1 MRISDWSSDV
11 CSSDLW
17 TPTFAPNLTLTLD
30 YFNIKIENAI
40 QRIDGSTKLAICY
53 ESPGL
58 SHPFCGISNFTRNAL
73 TGEIDFLSAQPVN
86 AASERVSGIDLGML
100 YRFEVAGIDANVNW
114 DVSYLK
120 NYDVRPFPG
129 GDEINYAG
137 MITGGSGKIG
147 RANV

>member
-58 SHPFCGISNFTRNAL
+58 SHPFCGSSNFTRNAL

-86 AASERVSGIDLGML
+86 AASERVPALDLRLL
-100 YRFEVAGIDANVNW
+100 YRFAGSEERRV
-114 DVSYLK
+114 
-120 NYDVRPFPG
+120 
-129 GDEINYAG
+129 
-137 MITGGSGKIG
+137 GKECG
-147 RANV
+147 R